1 MRKVLQ
7 TPEAFEKTL
16 REEVSVSAE
25 FDLPLAALA
34 LVVEGG
40 WQEEDVR
47 RALDT
52 LRAVDLVV
60 QPAAEELLVALPNTR
75 TADARVV
82 EERLREAVPRATV
95 GVASYRRG
103 DTAEDL
109 LECAREAICRR
120 VRGEARS
127 YLRPARRTT
136 GPIDSKAGGLR
147 SFRGFRAFSRRAPR
161 SERAASGQ
169 TRRRGLRGRGRTL

>member
-1 MRKVLQ
+1 MGKKRIRKELQ
-7 TPEAFEKTL
+7 TLEAFSKAL
-16 REEVSVSAE
+16 WEEVYVSAE

-47 RALDT
+47 RALDV
-52 LRAVDLVV
+52 LRVADLVV

-82 EERLREAVPRATV
+82 EERLREAVPKAAV
-95 GVASYRRG
+95 GVAPYRRG

-109 LECAREAICRR
+109 LERAQEAVSRR
-120 VRGEARS
+120 VAENPEA
-127 YLRPARRTT
+127 T
-136 GPIDSKAGGLR
+136 
-147 SFRGFRAFSRRAPR
+147 
-161 SERAASGQ
+161 
-169 TRRRGLRGRGRTL
+169 